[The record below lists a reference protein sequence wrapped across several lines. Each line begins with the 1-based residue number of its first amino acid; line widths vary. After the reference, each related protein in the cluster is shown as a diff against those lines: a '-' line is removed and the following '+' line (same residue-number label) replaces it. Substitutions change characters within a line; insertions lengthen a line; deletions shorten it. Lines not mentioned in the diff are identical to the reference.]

1 MAREIF
7 HLILIKPTKYDADG
21 YPIQFFRSSMPSNA
35 LASVHGL
42 AEDCR
47 QRAVLGPDTE
57 IVLHAMDENN
67 TVIPHGRLI
76 RQIRRDG
83 GKALLALVGV
93 QSNQFPRA
101 VDLAQPFLDAG
112 VPVCMGGFHVSGCM
126 AMLKEM
132 PPEMEAA
139 QAKGISFFLGEA
151 EECRLDQVIQDAAA
165 GRLQPVYDYKRA
177 LPTLEGQPV
186 PFLNRDVVAKSNM
199 VYSSFDLG
207 RGCPFECS
215 FCCIINVQGRKSRF
229 RTPDDLEHIIRINQD
244 LGITRFFVT
253 DDNFARNK
261 NWEALLDRLIELKE
275 RHGLDFTLIIQVDTL
290 CHRTPR
296 FIEKCVRAGVDQVF
310 IGLENINPDNLASSQ
325 KRQNR
330 ITEYREMLL
339 AWKEHP
345 VVLTAGYIIGFPND
359 TRESILRDIDVV
371 KEELP
376 IDILS
381 MTVLTPLPG
390 SEDHFRAVKAGTWM
404 DPDLNKYD
412 LTQTVTQHPNFAPG
426 ELDAVFREA
435 YDRYYTPEHCETV
448 LRRAAALGSTK
459 PMTTAHRLL
468 LYGTAARLYNIYSLD
483 GGMIRIKSRRERRPG
498 LPRESWLR
506 FYPSY
511 WWQMFSLTARLL
523 LLRWYYLR
531 LTRRL
536 WTDPARHEYR
546 DTAITPP
553 EASEFDELDLFK
565 QTRGGEDAVKMHHKR
580 AGLNRIAKAGSTDD
594 AAAIPVLQRAP

>member
-1 MAREIF
+1 MPHEKF

-21 YPIQFFRSSMPSNA
+21 YPIQFYRSSMPSNA
-35 LASVHGL
+35 LASVYGL

-47 QRAVLGPDTE
+47 YRQVLGPETE
-57 IVLHAMDENN
+57 IILHAMDENN
-67 TVIPHGRLI
+67 TVIPYPRLI
-76 RQIRRDG
+76 RQIHRDG
-83 GKALLALVGV
+83 GRAMLALVGV

-112 VPVCMGGFHVSGCM
+112 IPVCMGGFHVSGCM
-126 AMLKEM
+126 AMLREM
-132 PPEMEAA
+132 PPEMRAA
-139 QAKGISFFLGEA
+139 QDLGISFFLGEA
-151 EECRLDQVIQDAAA
+151 EEGRLDQVIQDAHR
-165 GRLQPVYDYKRA
+165 GQLEPLYDYKRA
-177 LPTLEGQPV
+177 LPTLEGQAV
-186 PFLNRDVVAKSNM
+186 PFLPRDVVAKSNM

-215 FCCIINVQGRKSRF
+215 FCCIINVQGRKSRY
-229 RTPDDLEHIIRINQD
+229 RTPDDLEQIIHINQEM
-244 LGITRFFVT
+244 GITRFFVT

-261 NWEALLDRLIELKE
+261 NWEILLDRLIVLKE
-275 RHGLDFTLIIQVDTL
+275 EAGLEFTLIIQVDTL
-290 CHRTPR
+290 CHKTPN

-310 IGLENINPDNLASSQ
+310 IGLENINPDNLAASQ

-330 ITEYREMLL
+330 ITDYREMLL
-339 AWKEHP
+339 AWRKYP

-390 SEDHFRAVKAGTWM
+390 SEDHLRAVKTGTWM

-412 LTQTVTQHPNFAPG
+412 LTLTVTKHPNFAEG

-435 YDRYYTPEHCETV
+435 YDRYYTPEHCERV
-448 LRRAAALGSTK
+448 LKRAAALGSTK

-468 LYGTAARLYNIYSLD
+468 LYGTAARLANIYSLD
-483 GGMIRIKSRRERRPG
+483 GGIVRVKSRRDRRPG
-498 LPRESWLR
+498 LPRESRLS
-506 FYPSY
+506 FYPRY
-511 WWQMFSLTARLL
+511 WWQMVSITARLIW
-523 LLRWYYLR
+523 LRWYYLR
-531 LTRRL
+531 LTRRI
-536 WTDPARHEYR
+536 WSDPKRHDYV

-553 EASEFDELDLFK
+553 NQSEFEELDLFT
-565 QTRGGEDAVKMHHKR
+565 QTRGGEGAVEIFHKR
-580 AGLNRIAKAGSTDD
+580 AERKRRVQTEQAAVVDPPPRLTGS
-594 AAAIPVLQRAP
+594 